1 MYDPRTVCSHTQ
13 EHDHMLQ
20 EEPPKTQT
28 EIYLAP
34 LLSEADLQHCCAPT
48 NCPISTQDLG
58 NPN

>member
-1 MYDPRTVCSHTQ
+1 
-13 EHDHMLQ
+13 MLQ
-20 EEPPKTQT
+20 EEPPKMQT

-34 LLSEADLQHCCAPT
+34 LLSAADLQHCCAPT